1 MAVVAP
7 LAKYKKTNYKIWFLI
22 LFVAGAW
29 FFYDG
34 TRNEKFIA
42 KHTKNG
48 QPDHTLVF
56 HRKAPPYMIGAAF
69 LIAIYAYSMRNK
81 KIIADDE
88 SLILS
93 DVEKIQYKSIESINK
108 TNYDSK
114 GYFVITYKGKDGNL
128 AEKRLSNRNWDNL
141 DEVLELLVSKISG

>member
-7 LAKYKKTNYKIWFLI
+7 LAKYKKTNYKIWFMI

-42 KHTKNG
+42 KHTRNG
-48 QPDHTLVF
+48 VADHTLVF

-69 LIAIYAYSMRNK
+69 LIAIYAYTVRNK
-81 KIIADDE
+81 KIVADEE
-88 SLILS
+88 SLVLS
-93 DVEKIQYKSIESINK
+93 DVEEIPYKSMDSIDK

-114 GYFVITYKGKDGNL
+114 GYFLIIYKGKDGKP
-128 AEKRLSNRNWDNL
+128 AEKKMSNRTWDNL
-141 DEVLELLVSKISG
+141 DEVLELLVSKITS

>member
-7 LAKYKKTNYKIWFLI
+7 LANYKKTNYKIWFLI

-34 TRNEKFIA
+34 TYNEKFKN
-42 KHTKNG
+42 KHTNQG
-48 QPDHTLVF
+48 VADHTLVF

-81 KIIADDE
+81 RIIADDDT
-88 SLILS
+88 LILS
-93 DVEKIQYKSIESINK
+93 DVEEIPYKSIESINK

-114 GYFVITYKGKDGNL
+114 GYFVISYKGKDGKL
-128 AEKRLSNRNWDNL
+128 AEKKLSNRTWDNL

>member
-7 LAKYKKTNYKIWFLI
+7 LANYKKTNYKIWFLI
-22 LFVAGAW
+22 LFLAGAW

-34 TRNEKFIA
+34 KYNEKFIK
-42 KHTKNG
+42 KHTNNG
-48 QPDHTLVF
+48 VQDHTLIF
-56 HRKAPPYMIGAAF
+56 HLKAPPYMIGAAF

-93 DVEKIQYKSIESINK
+93 DIEEIPYKSIESINK

-114 GYFVITYKGKDGNL
+114 GYFIISYKGKDGKP
-128 AEKRLSNRNWDNL
+128 AEKKISNRTWDNL
-141 DEVLELLVSKISG
+141 DEVLELLVQKISG

>member
-1 MAVVAP
+1 MAIVAP

-29 FFYDG
+29 FYYDG

-48 QPDHTLVF
+48 APDHTLVF
-56 HRKAPPYMIGAAF
+56 HRKAPPFMIGAAF
-69 LIAIYAYSMRNK
+69 LVAIYAFTVRNK
-81 KIIADDE
+81 KIVADE
-88 SLILS
+88 EELFLS
-93 DVEKIQYKSIESINK
+93 DAESIPYKSIESIDK

-114 GYFVITYKGKDGNL
+114 GYFVVTYKDKEGKA
-128 AEKRLSNRNWDNL
+128 AEKKISNKNWDNL
-141 DEVLELLVSKISG
+141 DEVLDLLVAKISG